1 MQYFCKHFTSTHLN
15 AISLTKWQIIL
26 PACSLSDGRLSV
38 LNNELFSG
46 HVGLLYFSPGF
57 SDLSAIGAIT
67 CYCQNWCCNDSL
79 CAADFKS
86 QASQGKVDN
95 SSCLIRF
102 PQALSG
108 NLSLKMG
115 NVCTPIKCRYVN
127 RDIDQPSLSAL
138 DDLPCV
144 TLTLQP
150 CCCLCVVLSFPHC
163 VWLIHMHVHK

>member
-95 SSCLIRF
+95 SIVILLNQISSGFKRKSFIENGKCLYPNQMQICK
-102 PQALSG
+102 Q
-108 NLSLKMG
+108 
-115 NVCTPIKCRYVN
+115 RY
-127 RDIDQPSLSAL
+127 
-138 DDLPCV
+138 
-144 TLTLQP
+144 
-150 CCCLCVVLSFPHC
+150 
-163 VWLIHMHVHK
+163 